1 MGSGWEPIFDEAAVA
16 NDVDRLVAEL
26 SRGRPGDQIRA
37 RFAEWIPA
45 GAMGT
50 AITARVRSCLTRPV
64 PSSFIRLGDGE
75 GNVLGFDDVDY
86 PALGRFSAS
95 EISRLH
101 FGASHVFAAD
111 PELRTSLIE
120 AIRNADLV
128 GVPNPFR
135 IRRLLGGSRKTDRV
149 RGLFGVYSVLKY
161 LEAHTDDLRIGTKT
175 GAFEFHRALLPHL
188 HALVR
193 EQEIGLVCSYPNLPD
208 AFQRRL
214 GTRSVAF
221 HAVPRV
227 GRGSHDSGHYPLRYR
242 ELIDELSD
250 AQPTRLYLV
259 GAGMPGKV
267 YCDVIRSA
275 GGVALDI
282 GSTMDVLA
290 GVRSRSNITPEVLS
304 EFQIVESAEAP

>member
-1 MGSGWEPIFDEAAVA
+1 MGSGTELTVDDPEVA
-16 NDVDRLVAEL
+16 GDFDRLVAEL
-26 SRGRPGDQIRA
+26 GQAKPGDRLRG
-37 RFAEWIPA
+37 RFAEWIP
-45 GAMGT
+45 GGSMGT
-50 AITARVRSCLTRPV
+50 TIAARVRSCVVGRV
-64 PSSFIRLGDGE
+64 PGSFIRLGDGE
-75 GNVLGFDDVDY
+75 GNVLGLDDVDY

-101 FGASHVFAAD
+101 FGAAEVLAAN
-111 PELRTSLIE
+111 PELRDSLDA

-135 IRRLLGGSRKTDRV
+135 IRRLLGESRRRDRV

-161 LEAHTDDLRIGTKT
+161 LEGHADDLRLGTKT
-175 GAFEFHRALLPHL
+175 GALEFHRALLPHL
-188 HALVR
+188 HAMVR
-193 EQEIGLVCSYPNLPD
+193 EQEIGLVCSYPDLAE

-221 HAVPRV
+221 HAVPRA
-227 GRGSHDSGHYPLRYR
+227 GRGSEDSGHYPIRYR
-242 ELIDELSD
+242 ELIDELSE
-250 AQPTRLYLV
+250 AQPAMLYLV

-290 GVRSRSNITPEVLS
+290 GVRSRPNITPEVLS
-304 EFQIVESAEAP
+304 EFRIVEAAEAP